1 MNGPMNY
8 LGEVDG
14 WVSLCIY
21 TDGAQ
26 EQVVIVHI
34 RGSQKKSITPWEKFK
49 ENKIRNNIK

>member
-1 MNGPMNY
+1 MNY